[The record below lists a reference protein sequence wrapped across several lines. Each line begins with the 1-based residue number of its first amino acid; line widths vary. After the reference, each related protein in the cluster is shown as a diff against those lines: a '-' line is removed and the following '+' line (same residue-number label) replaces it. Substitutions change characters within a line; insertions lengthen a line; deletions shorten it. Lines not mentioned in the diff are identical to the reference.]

1 MGFGHSKE
9 NSGINV
15 IWIDQY
21 IDNYENERYSRI
33 LRSMK
38 SLIVKL
44 FKNVDDAIK
53 YMINIK
59 FEEFKVIVSGR
70 LYSEFVRKFKEN
82 INDMFISPKIILF
95 TGSEDRFLEYNP
107 EYKEE
112 KNIFYTYGGIATFF
126 DAVIEFIQRKPK
138 IEKNEDFENLNNSN
152 SPNKKELIFEYIEQK
167 DNLPVSTNFKSVL
180 DKSLLNDLE
189 KYNQLLYNTYSK
201 ENENVQKL
209 LEQIIFM
216 KKIPIEILS
225 KYYIRFYS
233 IEFNLYKDINN
244 QPEIHFPFIKVLY
257 EAVKLKSLPL
267 PSNSKLYG
275 GTKLS
280 NVEINKILDYMKT
293 KSDDLP
299 KSIVFSKTFLNFFKD
314 RKIAESFF
322 GRMLTNEYTD
332 VIFILEIE
340 KNLDLNLFSL
350 CDIEKYS
357 FYPNE
362 KEVLVFPFSSFEIKD
377 VKEVNFNGRK
387 IYEIRILYLGKYL
400 KEIDS

>member
-1 MGFGHSKE
+1 M
-9 NSGINV
+9 
-15 IWIDQY
+15 
-21 IDNYENERYSRI
+21 
-33 LRSMK
+33 
-38 SLIVKL
+38 
-44 FKNVDDAIK
+44 
-53 YMINIK
+53 
-59 FEEFKVIVSGR
+59 EFK
-70 LYSEFVRKFKEN
+70 
-82 INDMFISPKIILF
+82 
-95 TGSEDRFLEYNP
+95 
-107 EYKEE
+107 
-112 KNIFYTYGGIATFF
+112 FY
-126 DAVIEFIQRKPK
+126 R
-138 IEKNEDFENLNNSN
+138 
-152 SPNKKELIFEYIEQK
+152 
-167 DNLPVSTNFKSVL
+167 
-180 DKSLLNDLE
+180 
-189 KYNQLLYNTYSK
+189 
-201 ENENVQKL
+201 
-209 LEQIIFM
+209 
-216 KKIPIEILS
+216 
-225 KYYIRFYS
+225 
-233 IEFNLYKDINN
+233 DINN

-280 NVEINKILDYMKT
+280 NVEINKILDYMKN

-299 KSIVFSKTFLNFFKD
+299 KSIVFSKTFLKFFKD

-340 KNLDLNLFSL
+340 KNLDFNLFSL

>member
-1 MGFGHSKE
+1 MTKIE
-9 NSGINV
+9 NEQLDRIKGGESLTGPIISGI
-15 IWIDQY
+15 
-21 IDNYENERYSRI
+21 
-33 LRSMK
+33 
-38 SLIVKL
+38 
-44 FKNVDDAIK
+44 
-53 YMINIK
+53 
-59 FEEFKVIVSGR
+59 VS
-70 LYSEFVRKFKEN
+70 
-82 INDMFISPKIILF
+82 I
-95 TGSEDRFLEYNP
+95 
-107 EYKEE
+107 
-112 KNIFYTYGGIATFF
+112 
-126 DAVIEFIQRKPK
+126 
-138 IEKNEDFENLNNSN
+138 
-152 SPNKKELIFEYIEQK
+152 
-167 DNLPVSTNFKSVL
+167 
-180 DKSLLNDLE
+180 
-189 KYNQLLYNTYSK
+189 
-201 ENENVQKL
+201 
-209 LEQIIFM
+209 
-216 KKIPIEILS
+216 
-225 KYYIRFYS
+225 
-233 IEFNLYKDINN
+233 
-244 QPEIHFPFIKVLY
+244 IKVLY

-280 NVEINKILDYMKT
+280 NVEINKILDNIKN

-322 GRMLTNEYTD
+322 GRMLTNEYAN

>member
-15 IWIDQY
+15 IWIDKY

-59 FEEFKVIVSGR
+59 FEEFKVIDSGK

-82 INDMFISPKIILF
+82 INDILISPKIIVF

-138 IEKNEDFENLNNSN
+138 IEKNEEFENLNNSN
-152 SPNKKELIFEYIEQK
+152 SPNNKELIFEYIEQK

-209 LEQIIFM
+209 LDQIIFM

-233 IEFNLYKDINN
+233 MESNFYRDINN

-257 EAVKLKSLPL
+257 EAVKLKSLAL
-267 PSNSKLYG
+267 PSYSKLYG

-293 KSDDLP
+293 KSDALP
-299 KSIVFSKTFLNFFKD
+299 KSIVFSKTFLKFFKD

-350 CDIEKYS
+350 FDIEKYS

>member
-15 IWIDQY
+15 IWIDKY

-82 INDMFISPKIILF
+82 INDMLISPKIIVF

-138 IEKNEDFENLNNSN
+138 IEKNEEFENLNNSN
-152 SPNKKELIFEYIEQK
+152 IPNNKELIFEYIEQK
-167 DNLPVSTNFKSVL
+167 DNLPVSTDFKSLL

-233 IEFNLYKDINN
+233 IEFNFYKDINH

-280 NVEINKILDYMKT
+280 NVEINKILDYMKN

-322 GRMLTNEYTD
+322 GRMLTNEYAN

-340 KNLDLNLFSL
+340 KNLDLNLSSL

>member
-82 INDMFISPKIILF
+82 INDMLISPKIIVF

-138 IEKNEDFENLNNSN
+138 IEKNEEFENLNNSN
-152 SPNKKELIFEYIEQK
+152 IPNNKELIFEYIEQK

-209 LEQIIFM
+209 LDQIIFM

-233 IEFNLYKDINN
+233 MEFKFYRDINN

-280 NVEINKILDYMKT
+280 NVEINKILDYMKN

-340 KNLDLNLFSL
+340 KNLDFNLFSL

-357 FYPNE
+357 FYPYE

>member
-82 INDMFISPKIILF
+82 INDMLISPKIIVF

-138 IEKNEDFENLNNSN
+138 IEKNEEFENLNNSN
-152 SPNKKELIFEYIEQK
+152 SPNNKELIFEYIEQK
-167 DNLPVSTNFKSVL
+167 DNLPVSTDFKSLL

-189 KYNQLLYNTYSK
+189 KYNQLLYNIYSR

-233 IEFNLYKDINN
+233 MEFKFYRDINN

-293 KSDDLP
+293 KSDALP
-299 KSIVFSKTFLNFFKD
+299 KSIVFSKTFLKFFKD

-340 KNLDLNLFSL
+340 KNLDFNLFSL
-350 CDIEKYS
+350 CYIEKYS

>member
-15 IWIDQY
+15 IWIDKY

-82 INDMFISPKIILF
+82 INDMLISPKIIVF

-138 IEKNEDFENLNNSN
+138 IEKNEEFENLNNSN
-152 SPNKKELIFEYIEQK
+152 SPNNKELIFEYIEQK

-233 IEFNLYKDINN
+233 IEFNFYKDINN

-280 NVEINKILDYMKT
+280 NVEINKILDYMKN

-299 KSIVFSKTFLNFFKD
+299 KSIVFSKTFLKFFKD

-322 GRMLTNEYTD
+322 GRILTDEYTD

-340 KNLDLNLFSL
+340 KNLDFNLFSL
-350 CDIEKYS
+350 CDIEKNS

>member
-15 IWIDQY
+15 IWIDKY

-82 INDMFISPKIILF
+82 INDMLISPKIIVF

-138 IEKNEDFENLNNSN
+138 IENNEEFENLNNSN
-152 SPNKKELIFEYIEQK
+152 SPNNKELIFEYIEQK

-209 LEQIIFM
+209 LDQIIFM

-233 IEFNLYKDINN
+233 MEFKFYRDINN

-280 NVEINKILDYMKT
+280 NAEINKILDYMKT
-293 KSDDLP
+293 KSDALP
-299 KSIVFSKTFLNFFKD
+299 KSIVFSKTFLKFFKD

-340 KNLDLNLFSL
+340 KNLDFNLFSL
-350 CDIEKYS
+350 CYIEKYS

>member
-44 FKNVDDAIK
+44 FKNVDEAIK
-53 YMINIK
+53 YMIKIK

-82 INDMFISPKIILF
+82 INDMFISPKIIVF

-138 IEKNEDFENLNNSN
+138 IEKNEEFENLYNSN
-152 SPNKKELIFEYIEQK
+152 IPNNKELIFEYIEQK

-209 LEQIIFM
+209 LDQIIFM

-233 IEFNLYKDINN
+233 MESNFYRDINN

-257 EAVKLKSLPL
+257 EAVKLKSLPF

-293 KSDDLP
+293 KSDALP

-340 KNLDLNLFSL
+340 KNLDFNLFSL
-350 CDIEKYS
+350 CYIEKYS